1 MLNILPHRGT
11 WVNVQAESKEAG
23 RRVCQEL
30 CTQIT
35 MSHPYNYLNV
45 SGKTAAEALEAIA
58 CAGWCETAIDLG
70 DATRFWFD
78 DETMAIFNVAIREGG
93 LILNH
98 SPQRTVF
105 DDVYSSIGKRETV
118 EASKYLSMR
127 DRLYKYAQKF
137 AAEHPHMVEQ
147 VGSDIE
153 IQFKDW
159 GVVGLYEDEGEG
171 GVYVRGFS
179 GPTDVMLV
187 MSGWLDKNNR

>member
-1 MLNILPHRGT
+1 MINVLPHRGA
-11 WVNVQAESKEAG
+11 WVNVQTESKEAG

-30 CTQIT
+30 CTQIV
-35 MSHPYNYLNV
+35 MSRSYNYLNV

-105 DDVYSSIGKRETV
+105 DDVYSSMGKRETV

-159 GVVGLYEDEGEG
+159 GVIGLYEDEGEG
-171 GVYVRGFS
+171 GVYIRGFG
-179 GPTDVMLV
+179 GPTDAMQVMA
-187 MSGWLDKNNR
+187 GWLDKNNR

>member
-1 MLNILPHRGT
+1 MLNFLPHVGA
-11 WVNVQAESKEAG
+11 WVNVQAHSKEAG

-30 CTQIT
+30 CTQIA

-58 CAGWCETAIDLG
+58 CAGWTETAIDLG

-78 DETMAIFNVAIREGG
+78 DETTDIFNVALREGA
-93 LILNH
+93 LIINH
-98 SPQRTVF
+98 SPTRTVF
-105 DDVYSSIGKRETV
+105 DDVYASMGKREEV
-118 EASKYLSMR
+118 NAAFYLSRR
-127 DRLYKYAQKF
+127 DRLYKLALQYAEQ
-137 AAEHPHMVEQ
+137 HPDMVEQ

-171 GVYVRGFS
+171 GVYLKGFG
-179 GPTDVMLV
+179 GPTDAMLV
-187 MSGWLDKNNR
+187 MIGGIDWKKR

>member
-1 MLNILPHRGT
+1 MLNILPHRGA
-11 WVNVQAESKEAG
+11 WVNVQAASKEAG

-30 CTQIT
+30 CTQIAT
-35 MSHPYNYLNV
+35 SRLYSYLNV
-45 SGKTAAEALEAIA
+45 SGKTAAEALEAIGGGGLGEA
-58 CAGWCETAIDLG
+58 AIDLG

-78 DETMAIFNVAIREGG
+78 DETMALFNVAIREGG
-93 LILNH
+93 LIFNH

-105 DDVYSSIGKRETV
+105 DDVYSSMGKRETV
-118 EASKYLSMR
+118 EASEYLSMR

-147 VGSDIE
+147 VGTDIE

-171 GVYVRGFS
+171 GIYLRGFS
-179 GPTDVMLV
+179 GPTDAMLV
-187 MSGWLDKNNR
+187 MTGWLDKNNR